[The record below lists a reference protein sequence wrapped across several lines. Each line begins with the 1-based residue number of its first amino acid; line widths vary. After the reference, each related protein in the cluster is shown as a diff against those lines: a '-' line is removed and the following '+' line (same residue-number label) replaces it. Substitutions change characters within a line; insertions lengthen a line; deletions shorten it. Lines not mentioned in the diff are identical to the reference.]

1 MSNELDPRKDV
12 KKSGKSKV
20 LQRDVYYKG
29 QTIIEQGAKAGRA
42 FYIENG
48 EVEVSVSEDKHNL
61 AVSRL
66 GPGEIFGEMAL
77 IRGGDRT
84 ATVKALTDTTVTVIS
99 QQDLEEKIEAIKDEA
114 VRALINVLIDR
125 LREANKG
132 QVHHYKELAEFQ
144 ARVGGLME
152 KAGRGID
159 KSKREKFRGEVE
171 PLLERLEKI
180 LDQYS
185 G

>member
-1 MSNELDPRKDV
+1 MGNDLDPRKDV
-12 KKSGKSKV
+12 KKSGKPKV

-42 FYIENG
+42 FYIEDG
-48 EVEVSVSEDKHNL
+48 EVEVSVSEARHNL

-84 ATVKALTDTTVTVIS
+84 ATVKALTDTSVTVIS
-99 QQDLEEKIEAIKDEA
+99 QQDLEDKIKAIKDEA
-114 VRALINVLIDR
+114 IRALINVLIDR

-132 QVHHYKELAEFQ
+132 QVHHYRELAEFQ
-144 ARVGGLME
+144 ARVSGLME
-152 KAGRGID
+152 KAGRGIE
-159 KSKREKFRGEVE
+159 KSKREKFRNEVG
-171 PLLERLEKI
+171 PLLERLEEI